1 MSFLRAGRRGLLS
14 LGSVPVVGL
23 AVAAE
28 QQQHQQEQHHPA
40 TRCDAAAADAGGMSV
55 EMPAL
60 VKQAAE
66 ERRKAAQLKNPG
78 SFEKIIEEGKR
89 LSSVDCFEGFRLEIQ
104 KMVTPHFYMAHS
116 FMLGVKLPH
125 VDTSALYDF
134 STHVVLPGNQLLMA
148 RLGHG
153 GSMDGRYVKEGGR
166 DGTERGK

>member
-1 MSFLRAGRRGLLS
+1 MSFFRAGRRGLLS

-28 QQQHQQEQHHPA
+28 QQHQQEQHHPA

-55 EMPAL
+55 EMPEL

-66 ERRKAAQLKNPG
+66 ERRRQSQLKNPG

-125 VDTSALYDF
+125 VDTSCLLYT
-134 STHVVLPGNQLLMA
+134 STLPTK
-148 RLGHG
+148 RI
-153 GSMDGRYVKEGGR
+153 V
-166 DGTERGK
+166 